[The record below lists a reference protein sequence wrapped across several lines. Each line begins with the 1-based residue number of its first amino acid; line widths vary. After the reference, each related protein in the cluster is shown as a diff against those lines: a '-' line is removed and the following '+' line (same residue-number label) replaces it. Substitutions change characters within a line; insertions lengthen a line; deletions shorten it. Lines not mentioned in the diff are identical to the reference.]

1 MFSYY
6 MYVVSEVGCVNHVC
20 ILHGLHSGMRQ
31 SCLYITWCQQ
41 WDAPIMFVYYMA
53 LSRVRQSCLYV
64 IWCQKWD
71 ASITFVIYIVS
82 NRRRQSCLYISW
94 CQKWD
99 ASMFVCYMVSEVGC
113 VSHVC
118 IYYMVLEVSSI
129 NHVFILRSVRS
140 GMRQSCLYIM

>member
-1 MFSYY
+1 
-6 MYVVSEVGCVNHVC
+6 
-20 ILHGLHSGMRQ
+20 
-31 SCLYITWCQQ
+31 
-41 WDAPIMFVYYMA
+41 MFVYYMV
-53 LSRVRQSCLYV
+53 LSRVRQSRLYV